1 MGLSI
6 IAFQNFNNP
15 ALINEINFVHK
26 QILSRR
32 PIDNTAKMGIHTTRL
47 LDTQLLKLNHIET
60 VAQNLLLDYV
70 L

>member
-32 PIDNTAKMGIHTTRL
+32 PIDNTAKMGILH
-47 LDTQLLKLNHIET
+47 DF
-60 VAQNLLLDYV
+60 
-70 L
+70 